1 MQQLH
6 HSQQN
11 MTEAQ
16 LMADLIQIR
25 RDTASNWTSADT
37 VLAQGE
43 QGYETD
49 TGKMKVGDGSTAWSS
64 LSYFGGTTLSDLN
77 VTATSTELNYVD
89 GVTSAIQ
96 TQLDAKA
103 ETLTDL
109 GITDGT
115 DGQVLT
121 TDGSGTFTF
130 ATASGGGG
138 GSFEA
143 TASGT
148 LANGDTVIVNAD
160 GTVSAVA
167 QVVQTAAVGTQVQM
181 TTGNANSI
189 AGVSIGNNKIAI
201 CYRDYNNSNYGT
213 AVIGTISD
221 TTISFGTPVVFYS
234 STWNTN
240 PAIVWHPEKER
251 LVVFGPGLYG
261 FGYGYVASVS
271 GTTLSFNST
280 SYQIFNSTVT
290 YYSSVYD
297 PTTEQIVVSYRPG
310 SNNSGVRIVTV
321 DESDN
326 SLTFGTLLYYDKAYA
341 KDMCM
346 TNDGKIVIAYIDD
359 GDSSRPKAIVGTIS
373 GTTISVGS
381 IATINTSHI
390 NSSNIKC
397 VFDTNENKVVIVYVY
412 NADGYGTVGTVSG
425 TSISY
430 GSVNAWDTDATQSL
444 GLAFDSNT
452 NKTIVTGRHNSVQEL
467 REVTISGN
475 SLSFSD
481 PVNFS
486 AGGDGTFNVAVYD
499 SSSQRVAII
508 YSLSQTTGYA
518 NVYRPSGSTTNLTAE
533 NYIGISD
540 GAYSDGATATVQIV
554 GSVDDAQ
561 SGLTPGQAYYVQAGG
576 TLSTDAD
583 TPSVFAGTAVA
594 ATKLIVKG

>member
-1 MQQLH
+1 MREDQQ
-6 HSQQN
+6 
-11 MTEAQ
+11 
-16 LMADLIQIR
+16 MADKIQLR
-25 RDTASNWTSADT
+25 RDTAANWTSANT
-37 VLAQGE
+37 VLSQGE

-49 TGKMKVGDGSTAWSS
+49 TGKMKVGDGTTTWSS
-64 LSYFGGTTLSDLN
+64 LSYFGGSTLSDLN

-115 DGQVLT
+115 NGQVLT

-138 GSFEA
+138 SSFEA
-143 TASGT
+143 VASGT

-160 GTVSAVA
+160 GTVSAVS

-181 TTGNANSI
+181 TTGNVNSI
-189 AGVSIGNNKIAI
+189 DGVSIGNNKIAI
-201 CYRDYNNSNYGT
+201 CYRDYNNNNYGT

-234 STWNTN
+234 GTWNTT
-240 PAIVWHPEKER
+240 PAIEWHPEKQR

-280 SYQIFNSTVT
+280 AYEIFNSTVSW
-290 YYSSVYD
+290 YSSVYD
-297 PTTEQIVVSYRPG
+297 PTTEQIVVSYSPG
-310 SNNSGVRIVTV
+310 SNNAGVRIVTV
-321 DESDN
+321 DESDD
-326 SLTFGTLLYYDKAYA
+326 SLTFGTLLYFDAADYRDL
-341 KDMCM
+341 CM
-346 TNDGKIVIAYIDD
+346 TNDGKLVIAYIDD
-359 GDSSRPKAIVGTIS
+359 NDSSRPKAIVGTIS

-381 IATINTSHI
+381 IATINSSHTS
-390 NSSNIKC
+390 SSYIKC

-412 NADGYGTVGTVSG
+412 NSDGYGTVGTVSD
-425 TSISY
+425 TSISF
-430 GSVNAWDTDATQSL
+430 GSVSAWDTDSTQFL

-452 NKTIVTGRHNSVQEL
+452 NKSIVTGRHNSVQEL
-467 REVTISGN
+467 REVTISGT

-540 GAYSDGATATVQIV
+540 GAYSDGANATVQIV

-561 SGLTPGQAYYVQAGG
+561 SGLTPGQAYYVQGDGA
-576 TLSTDAD
+576 LSTDAD